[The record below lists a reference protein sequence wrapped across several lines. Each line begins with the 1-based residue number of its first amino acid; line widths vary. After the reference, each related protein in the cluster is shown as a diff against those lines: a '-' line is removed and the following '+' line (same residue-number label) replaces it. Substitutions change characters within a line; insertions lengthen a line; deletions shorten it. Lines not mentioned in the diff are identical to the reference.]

1 MVTKK
6 ANTMTPDKLRLILIG
21 TIFVMIL
28 GAGGLFWV
36 FREQVLIPN
45 ANKVAEVSL
54 SAKSRDSE
62 VNRLENIKAILE
74 RDKDTVDKA
83 ARIVADT
90 QSYQYQDQ
98 IIKDLTAYA
107 KATGVTILRYDFTSG
122 TAASGPG
129 AAQPAAGTE
138 PAGLKSVSVAISLT
152 NPVPYTSLMRFVHAI
167 EANLTKMQLAGIAI
181 STDPSNAVIANTL
194 TIKVYTK

>member
-6 ANTMTPDKLRLILIG
+6 TNTMTPDKLRLILIG
-21 TIFVMIL
+21 TIFVMIV

-36 FREQVLIPN
+36 FREQILIPN
-45 ANKVAEVSL
+45 ANKVSEVSL
-54 SAKSRDSE
+54 AAKSRDSE
-62 VNRLENIKAILE
+62 VSRLENLKAILE
-74 RDKDTVDKA
+74 KDKDTVDKA

-107 KATGVTILRYDFTSG
+107 KATGVTILRYDFNSG
-122 TAASGPG
+122 AVSGPG
-129 AAQPAAGTE
+129 AAQPATGTE

-152 NPVPYTSLMRFVHAI
+152 NPVPYNNFMRFVHAI
-167 EANLTKMQLAGIAI
+167 EANLTKMQLAGISMA
-181 STDPSNAVIANTL
+181 TDPSNAVTASTL

>member
-6 ANTMTPDKLRLILIG
+6 TNTMTPDKLRLILIG
-21 TIFVMIL
+21 TIFVMIV
-28 GAGGLFWV
+28 GAGGLFWG
-36 FREQVLIPN
+36 FREQILIPN
-45 ANKVAEVSL
+45 ANKVSEVSL
-54 SAKSRDSE
+54 AAKSRDSE
-62 VNRLENIKAILE
+62 VSRLENLKAILE
-74 RDKDTVDKA
+74 KDKDTVDKA

-107 KATGVTILRYDFTSG
+107 KATGVTILRYDFNSG
-122 TAASGPG
+122 AVSGPG
-129 AAQPAAGTE
+129 AAQPATGTE

-152 NPVPYTSLMRFVHAI
+152 NPVPYNNFMRFVHAI
-167 EANLTKMQLAGIAI
+167 EANLTKMQLAGISMA
-181 STDPSNAVIANTL
+181 TDPSNAVTASTL

>member
-6 ANTMTPDKLRLILIG
+6 TNTMTPDKLRLILIG
-21 TIFVMIL
+21 TIFVMII

-36 FREQVLIPN
+36 FREQILIPN
-45 ANKVAEVSL
+45 ANKVSEVSL
-54 SAKSRDSE
+54 AAKSRDSE
-62 VNRLENIKAILE
+62 VSRLENLKTILE

-107 KATGVTILRYDFTSG
+107 KATGVTILRYDFNSGATSG
-122 TAASGPG
+122 PA
-129 AAQPAAGTE
+129 AAQPATGTE

-152 NPVPYTSLMRFVHAI
+152 NPVPYNNFMRFVHAI
-167 EANLTKMQLAGIAI
+167 EANLTKMQLAGISIA
-181 STDPSNAVIANTL
+181 TDPSNAVIANTL